1 LNAIWRSFLNSKIGW
16 RVARQGIEFQHMHGQ
31 SEGAPAAISES
42 PTKAALVGGSAGN
55 GCNGSAHTPDNSQ
68 NPTPFNF

>member
-1 LNAIWRSFLNSKIGW
+1 LAQLFKFED

-42 PTKAALVGGSAGN
+42 PTKAALVGGSWKRLQWL
-55 GCNGSAHTPDNSQ
+55 SAYAR
-68 NPTPFNF
+68 